1 MRIEL
6 FISFILLV
14 ENDIKK
20 ENTNFRQAVSS
31 EELRDICNM
40 GLLIFISLDTC
51 IRVHSTVA
59 REQICKLI
67 ISEDEVKFKMSE
79 NF

>member
-6 FISFILLV
+6 FISFILLM

-31 EELRDICNM
+31 EELRDVCKM
-40 GLLIFISLDTC
+40 GLLIFLISVYAYEYIAL
-51 IRVHSTVA
+51 
-59 REQICKLI
+59 EQFYKLLL
-67 ISEDEVKFKMSE
+67 SEGEVKF
-79 NF
+79 